1 LHREFRVIFIE
12 QRNPMMVA
20 SMRMQC
26 AGWGR
31 AAVLAAAT
39 GVALAAA
46 LYAPKA
52 QAQKYPITSGQR
64 ATAQQVA
71 QRGVPLSELAPNAP
85 DKYVVKRGD
94 TLWHISGMYLQ
105 RPWRWPEL
113 WGMNLQSIRNPHL
126 IYPGQT
132 LYLLKDGG
140 YARLATSPAGEPE
153 TVRVTPRVRTDS
165 LADSALPTLD
175 PKVIEPFL
183 EEPLIV
189 DEEALANAPHIVATT
204 EDRVLMAEGQRIYA
218 RGPADAPMQ
227 LGPDKPRSFRIYRD
241 AKALKDPETGE
252 ILGYE
257 AHYLGKAELLRSE
270 TPGSA
275 GTEQAP
281 AADPI
286 PATLQLGLTKEEVR
300 AGDRLLPAPPREFL
314 NFIPRAPQ
322 LPVDA
327 RVVSVYGSA
336 ALANA
341 AQSQVISLNRG
352 TRDGMEAGQVLAIL
366 SKGARIVDKADP
378 DRPMVQLPSERNGLA
393 VVFRTFERVSYAL
406 IVEIHTPVR
415 MGDKL
420 TNPQ

>member
-1 LHREFRVIFIE
+1 
-12 QRNPMMVA
+12 
-20 SMRMQC
+20 
-26 AGWGR
+26 
-31 AAVLAAAT
+31 
-39 GVALAAA
+39 
-46 LYAPKA
+46 
-52 QAQKYPITSGQR
+52 
-64 ATAQQVA
+64 
-71 QRGVPLSELAPNAP
+71 
-85 DKYVVKRGD
+85 
-94 TLWHISGMYLQ
+94 
-105 RPWRWPEL
+105 
-113 WGMNLQSIRNPHL
+113 
-126 IYPGQT
+126 
-132 LYLLKDGG
+132 
-140 YARLATSPAGEPE
+140 
-153 TVRVTPRVRTDS
+153 VRVTPRVRTDS

-218 RGPADAPMQ
+218 RGPIDAPMQ

>member
-1 LHREFRVIFIE
+1 
-12 QRNPMMVA
+12 MMVA

-52 QAQKYPITSGQR
+52 QAQKYPVTSGQR

-227 LGPDKPRSFRIYRD
+227 LGPDKPRYFRIYRD